1 MQDMLDEEYR
11 NSFLKSSKDAKPA
24 KEAKGPS
31 DPGFVVQGAPW
42 EQKAPNME
50 SKEEFPSF
58 GGAAAVGAAAPTV
71 GGWGPK
77 KWGNDTMY
85 PVNNYQ

>member
-1 MQDMLDEEYR
+1 MQDILDEEYR
-11 NSFLKSSKDAKPA
+11 NSFLKKSKPDPPAAKDP
-24 KEAKGPS
+24 K
-31 DPGFVVQGAPW
+31 DPGFVVKGAPW

-58 GGAAAVGAAAPTV
+58 GGASVAAAAGTPSV

-77 KWGNDTMY
+77 KWGGENLY